1 MSAPKSKLI
10 PAMVGGVAVV
20 LLAGAAL
27 VYWGVHRGSN
37 VPAPPVQVKVQA
49 PPVTP
54 PPVTLPPVAPVVE
67 TPAPPP
73 AATEEQPKPPVS
85 PAPQAVKKPI
95 VHKPKQAAAP
105 HPSASAPT
113 PPPAQSQPVVVTP
126 PPQPSPPPPSPEE
139 LARAEAARFANI
151 PRIVK
156 VSCNYGF
163 KEATFTFSSGGQ
175 TLFEETL
182 KGKKK
187 KGEFLGIKGSY
198 QGSFSHTITVPAGV
212 SQVSIHVLAKNGATD
227 LSKDIK
233 MPPPGGFV
241 PTLAVEADSDHLTA
255 NWQSSSPN

>member
-1 MSAPKSKLI
+1 VSAAPE
-10 PAMVGGVAVV
+10 VA
-20 LLAGAAL
+20 
-27 VYWGVHRGSN
+27 
-37 VPAPPVQVKVQA
+37 KK
-49 PPVTP
+49 
-54 PPVTLPPVAPVVE
+54 PVVR
-67 TPAPPP
+67 
-73 AATEEQPKPPVS
+73 
-85 PAPQAVKKPI
+85 
-95 VHKPKQAAAP
+95 KPKQAAAP
-105 HPSASAPT
+105 HPTAAAPT
-113 PPPAQSQPVVVTP
+113 PPPPQPQPVAVTP
-126 PPQPSPPPPSPEE
+126 PPKPTPPAPSPEE
-139 LARAEAARFANI
+139 LAKAEAAKFANI

-156 VSCNYGF
+156 VSCIYGF
-163 KEATFTFSSGGQ
+163 KEATFTFSGGGQ

-212 SQVSIHVLAKNGATD
+212 SQVSIHVFAKNGATD